1 MIEFALVNF
10 IYNTDKRRKKQKKTE
25 EKHNKK
31 IPSKR
36 WSVSSLMSTFSS
48 DSVFTSSTKLTS
60 RSSGELSPNSSSSL
74 ETNSCKINNNRLMTP
89 IINNKKSNLVL
100 EPVTNSKILLR
111 RSSSKIRFTLPPNEY
126 DELSFHSNIGTS
138 SGISLPTT
146 PIDKSSFDKIAI
158 SCIANEQITNS
169 ERTQTQTQNE
179 SETNQSEPKMTP
191 QDIANEIDRKCRI
204 VFPILFLLF
213 NIVYWVCLLMI

>member
-10 IYNTDKRRKKQKKTE
+10 IYNTDKRRRKQKRTE
-25 EKHNKK
+25 EKPNKK

-48 DSVFTSSTKLTS
+48 DSVFTSSTKLTP
-60 RSSGELSPNSSSSL
+60 RSSAELSPNGSSSL
-74 ETNSCKINNNRLMTP
+74 ETNSCKTNNNRLMTP
-89 IINNKKSNLVL
+89 IINNKKSSLML
-100 EPVTNSKILLR
+100 EPVTNSQIFLR
-111 RSSSKIRFTLPPNEY
+111 RSSSKIRFTLPSDQY

-146 PIDKSSFDKIAI
+146 PIDKSPFDKIAI
-158 SCIANEQITNS
+158 SCIADEQMTNS
-169 ERTQTQTQNE
+169 EPTQTQTQNK
-179 SETNQSEPKMTP
+179 SEMNQSEPKMTP

-204 VFPILFLLF
+204 VFPISFLLF
-213 NIVYWVCLLMI
+213 NIVYWICLLMI

>member
-1 MIEFALVNF
+1 MI
-10 IYNTDKRRKKQKKTE
+10 
-25 EKHNKK
+25 
-31 IPSKR
+31 
-36 WSVSSLMSTFSS
+36 STFSS

-60 RSSGELSPNSSSSL
+60 RSSEELSSNGSSSL
-74 ETNSCKINNNRLMTP
+74 ETNSCKIHNNRLMTP

-100 EPVTNSKILLR
+100 EPVTNSQILMR

-146 PIDKSSFDKIAI
+146 PIDKIPISS
-158 SCIANEQITNS
+158 IANEQIINS
-169 ERTQTQTQNE
+169 EPTKTQTQNQ
-179 SETNQSEPKMTP
+179 SEINQSESKMTP

-204 VFPILFLLF
+204 VFPISFLLF
-213 NIVYWVCLLMI
+213 NIVYWICLFIM